1 MRRTNW
7 KMIEKAAKDMRRKV
21 KNITGASDYLKDR
34 PGAGMFRDNI
44 SKNLVVIKDCKSSSL
59 RRYLKVVDNY
69 YFLVTSLED
78 RNYLLQK
85 KVEIEKELNTRE
97 DGVVEKE

>member
-21 KNITGASDYLKDR
+21 KNITSASDYLKDR
-34 PGAGMFRDNI
+34 PGEGMFRDNI

-59 RRYLKVVDNY
+59 RRYLKVVDNF
-69 YFLVTSLED
+69 YFLVTSPED
-78 RNYLLQK
+78 RGYLLQK

-97 DGVVEKE
+97 DGVIEKE